1 METSPSEI
9 DHFITVFQNASSLEE
24 KLQLFCE
31 RDDVQSFIQENL
43 GIEEMFKWN
52 IGVFIFTIFVY
63 SIFERVNTSHSFTL
77 FCVNCVVDAYKLC
90 DFQIHFMC

>member
-43 GIEEMFKWN
+43 GREEMFKWRE
-52 IGVFIFTIFVY
+52 IFLKIL
-63 SIFERVNTSHSFTL
+63 L
-77 FCVNCVVDAYKLC
+77 FSDKK
-90 DFQIHFMC
+90 Q